1 MVLICAALIRSAW
14 ASLLSQLLSGEAIP
28 VPNLIGACRSFMS
41 LGQILDFHSLPQSF
55 KLHVILA
62 IFISVAMTATSA
74 PFRYESLGVAGVNS
88 AVGPT

>member
-1 MVLICAALIRSAW
+1 MASYLRRIDPFRLGVSPVAASFRRSDPCT
-14 ASLLSQLLSGEAIP
+14 EF
-28 VPNLIGACRSFMS
+28 ACRSFMS

-74 PFRYESLGVAGVNS
+74 SFRYESLGVAGVNS